1 MNPDHRVSGPLC
13 APCLLWC
20 PLLLFASASVEG
32 SVCMLLRA
40 SHGALLTLFVCL
52 FSCLLVCLFALLCFQ
67 AENARLR
74 YPEAEAEAPTAVK
87 KPRKSL
93 LRRAIRKTYKTIK
106 RIGTSSSKRSSS
118 TITTDNSAAGAN
130 TTVGSAVTHV
140 ATRTAERDDSARFTT
155 MRPVEPAES
164 TFTFVD
170 VE

>member
-1 MNPDHRVSGPLC
+1 MVSVAAFCFGIRGGFRVHALTCFTWC
-13 APCLLWC
+13 ASD
-20 PLLLFASASVEG
+20 F
-32 SVCMLLRA
+32 
-40 SHGALLTLFVCL
+40 
-52 FSCLLVCLFALLCFQ
+52 VCLFALFQ

-87 KPRKSL
+87 KARKSL

-106 RIGTSSSKRSSS
+106 RIGSSSSSKRSSS
-118 TITTDNSAAGAN
+118 TITTDNSAASAN
-130 TTVGSAVTHV
+130 TTVGSAVMHG
-140 ATRTAERDDSARFTT
+140 ATCVAERDDSARFTT

>member
-1 MNPDHRVSGPLC
+1 
-13 APCLLWC
+13 
-20 PLLLFASASVEG
+20 
-32 SVCMLLRA
+32 MLLRA
-40 SHGALLTLFVCL
+40 SHGALLTLFDCLIVC
-52 FSCLLVCLFALLCFQ
+52 LLCFQ

-87 KPRKSL
+87 KARKSL

-106 RIGTSSSKRSSS
+106 RIGSSSSSKRSSS

-130 TTVGSAVTHV
+130 TTVGSAVMHGV
-140 ATRTAERDDSARFTT
+140 TRVVERDDSARFTT